1 MDDYTENNESRFVR
15 PGNNKIEIITIDDNA
30 PDGGAFGDPS
40 DPAET
45 GIINSSIIPVYG
57 DEETSFFASD
67 AALPDAEPD
76 AFGAGESSYRE
87 EGNYSYNEYVS
98 HRSGRK
104 NRFNLITKNT
114 LIAFIACLGVLL
126 VFGTAMLCDR
136 KGTNPR
142 MVFAKMNNPSETSA
156 TSYTPKVKATTAAT
170 TTAAEETTTTAETT
184 EATTTTEETTTET
197 EPTPSPTPK
206 PTPTKKPKKKKA
218 VKKVA
223 TKKPTKKP
231 KKKPTPKTNSNNG
244 NNGNGGGNGN
254 ENGGGNGNE
263 NGGEP

>member
-30 PDGGAFGDPS
+30 PDGGAFGVPS
-40 DPAET
+40 NPAEA
-45 GIINSSIIPVYG
+45 GGVNSSIIPVYG
-57 DEETSFFASD
+57 DEETSLFDSD
-67 AALPDAEPD
+67 AASPDAEPD
-76 AFGAGESSYRE
+76 AFGTGESSYRE

-104 NRFNLITKNT
+104 SRFNLITKNT
-114 LIAFIACLGVLL
+114 LIAFIACLGVLM

-156 TSYTPKVKATTAAT
+156 TSYTPKVKTTTAAT
-170 TTAAEETTTTAETT
+170 TTAATSTAEETTTTAETT
-184 EATTTTEETTTET
+184 EATTTTEETTET

-206 PTPTKKPKKKKA
+206 PTPAKKPKKKKA

-244 NNGNGGGNGN
+244 NNGNGGN
-254 ENGGGNGNE
+254 ENGNGNGNE